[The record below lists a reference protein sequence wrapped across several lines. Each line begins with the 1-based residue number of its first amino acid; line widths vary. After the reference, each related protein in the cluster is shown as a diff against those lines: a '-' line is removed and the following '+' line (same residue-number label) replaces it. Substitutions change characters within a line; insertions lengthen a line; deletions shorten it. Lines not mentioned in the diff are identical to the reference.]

1 MNESQRPPRFSIAT
15 SMWGE
20 VPATT
25 LGEVLSEVTAA
36 SFDAIE
42 LWPPLCPLI
51 SDGMRANA
59 REAFERSKVRPVTMH
74 APLTS
79 TMNLAAVEELDRRLS
94 VYEVAAWLARFADL
108 GGEVVVV
115 HPTGSAF
122 NDEAANAI
130 NVEAAIDATRRS
142 LDELYPIADRLG
154 LRIACENLM
163 ERGTPRPLCRM
174 EQLRAFIE
182 PYPAT
187 VGICL
192 DTGHAVVNGLN
203 PASEARIAGDR
214 LIATHLQDTDGIE
227 DRHWVPG
234 AGRINWDE
242 FVSTLHQI
250 GYTGHWTF
258 ELSARDSDPASVA
271 GAAKQVALVWSGQ
284 GNMDSAGFSRRAD

>member
-1 MNESQRPPRFSIAT
+1 MNESQRPPRFSLAT

-25 LGEVLSEVTAA
+25 LAEALSDVTAA
-36 SFDAIE
+36 NFDAIE

-51 SDGMRANA
+51 SDDMRRKA
-59 REAFERSKVRPVTMH
+59 REAFERSQVRPVTMH
-74 APLTS
+74 APLT
-79 TMNLAAVEELDRRLS
+79 TTANPAAVDELDRRLA
-94 VYEVAAWLARFADL
+94 VYEVAAWLAPFAEL
-108 GGEVVVV
+108 GGDVVVLHLTTDV
-115 HPTGSAF
+115 FG
-122 NDEAANAI
+122 DAASGATS
-130 NVEAAIDATRRS
+130 VAAAIDAARRS
-142 LDELYPIADRLG
+142 LDELQTIADRLG

-163 ERGTPRPLCRM
+163 ERGTPRPLCRV

-203 PASEARIAGDR
+203 PASEARAAGDR
-214 LIATHLQDTDGIE
+214 LIATHLQDTDGLD
-227 DRHWVPG
+227 DRHWAPG

-242 FVSTLHQI
+242 FVATLHQI

-271 GAAKQVALVWSGQ
+271 RAAMQVALVWSGR
-284 GNMDSAGFSRRAD
+284 GNVDSADYSRQAD